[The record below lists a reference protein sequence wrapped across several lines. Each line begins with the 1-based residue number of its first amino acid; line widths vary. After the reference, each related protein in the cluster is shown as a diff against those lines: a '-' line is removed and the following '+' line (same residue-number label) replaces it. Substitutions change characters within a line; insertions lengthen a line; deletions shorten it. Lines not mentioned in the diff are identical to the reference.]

1 MTNIDSNP
9 LISILTPTWNRA
21 EYLERVWRGLESQI
35 YKNIEWLVAN
45 DGSTDN
51 TKEVVEELSKKSSFP
66 VTFINADMRIGKP
79 RMDNELMNHANGE
92 FFIWNDSDDFLL
104 PDAINK
110 LVELWRNIPNIK
122 RHEYLGVMAL
132 SSDNKGVMQT
142 LSFDSDG
149 SILDTTWE
157 AIMANEIGDGI
168 IMCRSDLIKNK
179 RFLEVDFLIT
189 ESSFWQPVASGM
201 RVIFLPSVLK
211 IMDRTAPNS
220 ISFGEKMEYNRGK
233 AYAISLS
240 DIGYYFYRRSVKYR
254 LWKALNYWR
263 YSFLGEVGFLKSIGM
278 WSIVPRN
285 PLYLLLYPAGVL
297 LALRDIIKG
306 KVVMSHRD
314 FDKVKKNVKITVKR
328 TV

>member
-21 EYLERVWRGLESQI
+21 EYLKKVWKGLDSQT
-35 YKNIEWLVAN
+35 YKNIEWVIAN

-132 SSDNKGVMQT
+132 CSDNKGVMQT

-149 SILDTTWE
+149 SILDTIWD

-189 ESSFWQPVASGM
+189 ESSFWQPIASGM
-201 RVIFLPSVLK
+201 RVILLSSVLK
-211 IMDRTAPNS
+211 IMDRTAPSS

-240 DIGYYFYRRSVKYR
+240 DIGYHFYRRSVKYR

-263 YSFLGEVGFLKSIGM
+263 YSVLGELSFLRSVRIWK
-278 WSIVPRN
+278 IVLHN
-285 PLYLLLYPAGVL
+285 PLYLLLYPVGCL
-297 LALRDIIKG
+297 LALRDHVKG
-306 KVVMSHRD
+306 RVVMTHRA
-314 FDKVKKNVKITVKR
+314 FDNANKNVKITVKR
-328 TV
+328 IV

>member
-21 EYLERVWRGLESQI
+21 EYLKKVWKGLDSQT
-35 YKNIEWLVAN
+35 YKNIEWVIAN

-79 RMDNELMNHANGE
+79 RMDNELMSHANGE
-92 FFIWNDSDDFLL
+92 FFIWNDSDDFFV
-104 PDAINK
+104 PDAINR
-110 LVELWRNIPNIK
+110 LVELWHNIPNIK

-132 SSDNKGVMQT
+132 CSDNKGVMQT

-157 AIMANEIGDGI
+157 AIIANEIGDGI

-189 ESSFWQPVASGM
+189 ESSFWQPIASGM
-201 RVIFLPSVLK
+201 RVIFLSSVLK
-211 IMDRTAPNS
+211 IMDRTAPSS

-240 DIGYYFYRRSVKYR
+240 DIGYHFYRRSVKYR
-254 LWKALNYWR
+254 LWKVLNYWR
-263 YSFLGEVGFLKSIGM
+263 YSVLGELSFLRSVRM
-278 WSIVPRN
+278 WKIVLHN
-285 PLYLLLYPAGVL
+285 PLYLLLYPVGYL
-297 LALRDIIKG
+297 LALRDRVKG
-306 KVVMSHRD
+306 KAVMTHRA
-314 FDKVKKNVKITVKR
+314 FDNANKNVKITVKKIG
-328 TV
+328 